1 MSSTSVSKIVQSNY
15 ASQNFFRIGAATTDA
30 AAGLL
35 AWLIKTLGQCNGN
48 AYLSYIHFPSAVLAT
63 VTHILANADSTH

>member
-1 MSSTSVSKIVQSNY
+1 MQGNY
-15 ASQNFFRIGAATTDA
+15 AEFFWIGAATTDA

-63 VTHILANADSTH
+63 VTHILANADPTH